1 MIAAMWRETCV
12 AIAAGVLA
20 LAGVLAP
27 PALPDTAAGKMLG
40 AWLVAFNSGDREAY
54 RTFTHASFPSRE
66 KNVDNDMQFRAATGG
81 FDLRKIEESAP
92 TTLTAL
98 VQERDGDQ
106 FARLVL
112 EVGAADPH
120 EIVRLGVRAIPRP
133 AEFPI
138 PHLTEPELR
147 TAAEQQAQRAAAAG
161 TFSGAV
167 LVAKNGRAVVAKAY
181 GLADRERKVPNTLG
195 TRFRIGSMN
204 KMFTAVAIMQ
214 LVQAGKIRLTDTVG
228 TYLPDYPNKEI
239 AGKVTVRELLTHT
252 GGTGDIF
259 GPEFQA
265 HRLELRTIQDYIK
278 LYGAR
283 APAFEP
289 GSKFAY
295 SNYGFVLLG
304 AIVEKASGR
313 DYYDYVREHVYVPA
327 GMTSTDSEPEAVAV
341 PNRAVGYTDDDGK
354 VRSNAD
360 TLPYRGS
367 PAGGGYSTVGD
378 LQKFADALERHVLLD
393 AQHLEM
399 LTTVKP
405 ESKEANYGFGFGSFD
420 KNGTQCFGH
429 NGGAPG
435 MNGELE
441 ICPANGYVVAV
452 LANVDPPAAGRLANY
467 ITHRLPPH

>member
-1 MIAAMWRETCV
+1 MSVLMWPKACA
-12 AIAAGVLA
+12 AIAAGIVA
-20 LAGVLAP
+20 LAGALAP

-40 AWLVAFNSGDREAY
+40 AWLVAFNGGDREAY
-54 RTFTHASFPSRE
+54 RAFTHASFPARE
-66 KNVDNDMQFRAATGG
+66 KNVDADMQFRASTGG
-81 FDLRKIEESAP
+81 FDLRKLEESAP

-98 VQERDGDQ
+98 VQERDSDQ

-120 EIVRLGVRAIPRP
+120 SIVRLAVRAVPRP

-138 PHLTEPELR
+138 PHLTESELR
-147 TAAEQQAQRAAAAG
+147 TAAEQQAQRAADAG

-167 LVAKNGRAVVAKAY
+167 LVAKNGRTVFAKAY
-181 GLADRERKVPNTLG
+181 GLADRERKTPNTLD
-195 TRFRIGSMN
+195 TRFRMGSMN
-204 KMFTAVAIMQ
+204 KMFTAVATLQ

-239 AGKVTVRELLTHT
+239 ASKVTVRELLTHT

-259 GPEFQA
+259 GPEYEA
-265 HRLELRTIQDYIK
+265 HRLELRTIGDYVK

-289 GSKFAY
+289 GAKFAY

-313 DYYDYVREHVYVPA
+313 NYYDYVREHVYAPA
-327 GMTSTDSEPEAVAV
+327 GMSSTGSEPESVAV
-341 PNRAVGYTDDDGK
+341 PNRAVGYTDDDGN
-354 VRSNAD
+354 VRSNGD

-378 LQKFADALERHVLLD
+378 LLKFADALERHVLVN
-393 AQHLEM
+393 AEHLEM

-435 MNGELE
+435 MNGDLE

-452 LANVDPPAAGRLANY
+452 LANVDPPAAGRLSNY
-467 ITHRLPPH
+467 ITNRLPLR